1 MSPPASTP
9 CIRCAEV
16 VKTFGSGDAA
26 VRALRGVTLE
36 AADGQLL
43 MLVGPSGCGKT
54 TLLSIM
60 AGLLDRDG
68 GEVRIHGMDPG
79 ALDNDAR
86 AKWRSRHVGFVF
98 QQFNLIPQI
107 SVLEN
112 VSIPLLLQGEG
123 RRVAEERAAEVLD
136 RVGLKGRERSRPN
149 RMSGGQQQRVAVA
162 RALVHRPLI
171 LVCDEPTSA
180 LDGATGQKV
189 VELIREVG
197 CRPGSVVVMVT
208 HDERIFKYADRIA
221 HMDDGRVTDIADVA
235 QVAAGQGGRS

>member
-68 GEVRIHGMDPG
+68 GEVRIHGTDPG

-98 QQFNLIPQI
+98 QQFNLISQI